1 MRSSGSSGPV
11 AAWPLVLPCRPPTPN
26 DVAAVS
32 IVRVRYDRHYV
43 VVLPTTVPVVAV
55 SQRGSLSGSR
65 GVEAG
70 TCAL

>member
-1 MRSSGSSGPV
+1 MWLSGSPGPE
-11 AAWPLVLPCRPPTPN
+11 AAWLPVLPRRPPTPN

-32 IVRVRYDRHYV
+32 IVRARYDRHCV
-43 VVLPTTVPVVAV
+43 IVLPITVPVVAV
-55 SQRGSLSGSR
+55 SRRGSRLGSR